1 MEKEKSMHENDYD
14 IGMFITGHPHI
25 IFISGR

>member
-14 IGMFITGHPHI
+14 IGMVITGHSHI